1 MVRHPLRQYGCR
13 MPGPIFS
20 VPYYMGDHISG
31 LEVPEPHT
39 LLTPDLPDGSQQ
51 ERMAVLNRHVAD
63 VVASAAGGVPVIYA
77 GDCVVILGVAA
88 GLQRKGI
95 DPVVVFYDAHGD
107 FNTWETTPSGFI
119 GGMPL
124 AMMTGRGEQTIVV
137 GAGLRLVPDE
147 DAYLVGAR
155 DIDPGEQVLLDES
168 SVPMVDVDGI
178 AAAVPADRDLYV
190 HIDVDVVDP
199 EDVPAINYPAP
210 DGPSAAAV
218 AESVA
223 ALAATGRVVAFS
235 VSTWNPALDGAEKA
249 AASTRSIATPF
260 L

>member
-1 MVRHPLRQYGCR
+1 MAS
-13 MPGPIFS
+13 PIFS
-20 VPYYMGDHISG
+20 VPYYMGDLIEG

-63 VVASAAGGVPVIYA
+63 AVAGSDKPVVYA
-77 GDCVVILGVAA
+77 GDCVVILGVTA

-107 FNTWETTPSGFI
+107 FNTWDTTPSGFI

-124 AMMTGRGEQTIVV
+124 AMMTGRGEQTIVE
-137 GAGLRLVPDE
+137 GAGMRLVPDT
-147 DAYLVGAR
+147 DAFLVGAR
-155 DIDPGEQVLLDES
+155 DLDPGEQILLEHS
-168 SVPMVDVDGI
+168 AVPMVDI
-178 AAAVPADRDLYV
+178 ADVAGAVPEGRDLYV

-210 DGPSAAAV
+210 DGPSAAEV

-223 ALAATGRVVAFS
+223 ALADTGRVVAFS
-235 VSTWNPALDGAEKA
+235 VSTWNPALSGATKA
-249 AASTRSIATPF
+249 AASTRSIAEPF